1 MKKLST
7 KLILIV
13 CFALINIGVAS
24 SQLRFGLKGGFDVSS
39 NRLNKD
45 ILNAHNRLGFQVGGT
60 MEFMVPIVGWGAELS
75 ALYGHQK
82 YDLDGVK
89 DSNDKSKY
97 SLSNYNYLRVP
108 LNLKKKFSVVGLFGV
123 FIQAGPYIE
132 FKLGGGDLK
141 KTNAGDPLALQ
152 EKGNII
158 DEWKSKSFGAGL
170 NAGAGVELLN
180 HLEIGMYYRKAL
192 TDNYSDNDA
201 FKNILRKKPDNWSVN
216 LTYFF

>member
-1 MKKLST
+1 MKNLST
-7 KLILIV
+7 KLVLIV

-24 SQLRFGLKGGFDVSS
+24 SQLRFGIKGGFDVSS

-60 MEFMVPIVGWGAELS
+60 MELMAPLIGWGAELS

-82 YDLDGVK
+82 YDLDGIK
-89 DSNDKSKY
+89 DANDKSEY

-132 FKLGGGDLK
+132 FKLSGGDAEK
-141 KTNAGDPLALQ
+141 KGSDGIVN
-152 EKGNII
+152 
-158 DEWKSKSFGAGL
+158 EWKSKSFGAGL
-170 NAGAGVELLN
+170 NAGAGVELIN

>member
-1 MKKLST
+1 MKKTST
-7 KLILIV
+7 KLILIA

-60 MEFMVPIVGWGAELS
+60 MEFMVPLVGWGAELS

-82 YDLDGVK
+82 YDLK
-89 DSNDKSKY
+89 DAKNASDNSNY

-108 LNLKKKFSVVGLFGV
+108 LNLKKKFSALGLFGV

-132 FKLGGGDLK
+132 FKLSGGDAKKDNGGG
-141 KTNAGDPLALQ
+141 
-152 EKGNII
+152 II
-158 DEWKSKSFGAGL
+158 NEWKSKSFGAGI
-170 NAGAGVELLN
+170 NAGAGVELLK
-180 HLEIGMYYRKAL
+180 HLEVGMYYRKAL